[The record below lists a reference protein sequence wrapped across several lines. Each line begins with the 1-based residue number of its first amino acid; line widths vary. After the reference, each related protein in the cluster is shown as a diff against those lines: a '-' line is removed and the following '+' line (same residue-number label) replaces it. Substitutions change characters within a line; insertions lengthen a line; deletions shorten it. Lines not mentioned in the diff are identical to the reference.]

1 MMKKY
6 AWIALCSAFLFA
18 GMACSGDEPTLP
30 DEPEK
35 EEPSAPDEPE
45 TGLPEYDAPDRT
57 QIAAFP
63 GAYGAGRYTKGG
75 AGGKV
80 LVVNSLKDDG
90 SEGTFRWAV
99 EQKGARTI
107 VFAVSGIIEL
117 QRELKIQE
125 GDLTIAG
132 QTAPGDGICLKNH
145 SLVLNAD
152 NVIVRFIRCRM
163 GDEALTGSEADG
175 SDAFWGRGYSN
186 IIIDHCSMS
195 WSTDE
200 CASFYNNKN
209 FTMQWCIIAESLTK
223 SQHTKGDHGYGGI
236 WGGSPATFHHNLL
249 AHHSNRTPRLDGS
262 RSSGLPDEEKVDL
275 RNNVIYNWGGEGAY
289 GGQGGSYNFVNNYYK
304 PGPYFNNDEE
314 GKKSS
319 SYYRVFTAY
328 ADDGSNDSKNELG
341 VYGSFYFSGN
351 YFDASVLTDTK
362 KKQNIEKVN
371 ADNSMGMKAKNDFI
385 SIDKLLSSS
394 EYAIT
399 PDAAEF
405 TQSAEDAYEAVLSY
419 AGASLKRDAVDERI
433 VRNVREGGYDAKGSN
448 GSDYGLI
455 DSPYDVG
462 GWPTYTGEALDD
474 TDGDG
479 MPDEWEKEHGL
490 DPTKDDS
497 AKYNLS
503 KEYTNLEVYMNS
515 LVEDVMGLD

>member
-1 MMKKY
+1 
-6 AWIALCSAFLFA
+6 
-18 GMACSGDEPTLP
+18 
-30 DEPEK
+30 
-35 EEPSAPDEPE
+35 
-45 TGLPEYDAPDRT
+45 
-57 QIAAFP
+57 
-63 GAYGAGRYTKGG
+63 
-75 AGGKV
+75 
-80 LVVNSLKDDG
+80 
-90 SEGTFRWAV
+90 
-99 EQKGARTI
+99 
-107 VFAVSGIIEL
+107 
-117 QRELKIQE
+117 
-125 GDLTIAG
+125 
-132 QTAPGDGICLKNH
+132 
-145 SLVLNAD
+145 
-152 NVIVRFIRCRM
+152 
-163 GDEALTGSEADG
+163 
-175 SDAFWGRGYSN
+175 
-186 IIIDHCSMS
+186 
-195 WSTDE
+195 
-200 CASFYNNKN
+200 
-209 FTMQWCIIAESLTK
+209 MQWCIIAESLTK

-304 PGPYFNNDEE
+304 PGPYLRSTN
-314 GKKSS
+314 GGSCA
-319 SYYRVFTAY
+319 YLFTAY
-328 ADDGSNDSKNELG
+328 DDDGSNSSKNELG
-341 VYGSFYFSGN
+341 TYGSFYFHGN
-351 YFDASVLTDTK
+351 YIDDSC
-362 KKQNIEKVN
+362 IENENRLRSIAAVN
-371 ADNSMGMKAKNDFI
+371 ADNKEGMITKKDFI
-385 SIDKLLSSS
+385 STDKLLASS

-405 TQSAEDAYEAVLSY
+405 TQSAKEAYEAVLSY

-448 GSDYGLI
+448 GSNYGLI